1 MKHLLTSIVFAAGLI
16 GTSQAQT
23 TILSETF
30 NSGIPNNWTV
40 VIDDTSTVDSL
51 VIAFED
57 GWVTLVDPVDSTD
70 TIVGSTSFFTEPAEA
85 SRWLITPPLALGAYG
100 NVLKW
105 QGRVHDPSYADGYK
119 VLISTTDN
127 QLASFTDTLRLIAE
141 ESEDWLEREIN
152 LSDSGYVSQTIYIAF
167 VNNSYDKFKLYLD
180 DFSVRIEDPLSTK
193 ESIAMDWEVY
203 PNPTSEFI
211 TIQTQAAI
219 ENISIYSLSG
229 QKQAVEINSNNQL
242 NIKSLANGV
251 YLLNIT
257 TSTGTATKRF
267 IKK

>member
-1 MKHLLTSIVFAAGLI
+1 MKHLLTSVVLAAGFF

-23 TILSETF
+23 SILSETF

-40 VIDDTSTVDSL
+40 VIDDTSTVDPS

-70 TIVGSTSFFTEPAEA
+70 TIVGSTSFFTVSARA
-85 SRWLITPPLALGAYG
+85 NRWLITPPLALGAYG
-100 NVLKW
+100 NILKW

-141 ESEDWLEREIN
+141 ESETWLEREIN

-167 VNNSYDKFKLYLD
+167 VNNSFDKFKLYLD
-180 DFSVRIEDPLSTK
+180 DFSVRIEDPLSVV
-193 ESIAMDWEVY
+193 EAAALEWGIY
-203 PNPTSEFI
+203 PNPSTEFI
-211 TIQTQAAI
+211 TIQTVTPL
-219 ENISIYSLSG
+219 ENIEVYAING
-229 QKQAVEINSNNQL
+229 QQQKVEVTNDKQL
-242 NIKSLANGV
+242 NVRNLEKGV
-251 YLLNIT
+251 YLLT
-257 TSTGTATKRF
+257 VSTASGTYTKRF

>member
-1 MKHLLTSIVFAAGLI
+1 M
-16 GTSQAQT
+16 
-23 TILSETF
+23 
-30 NSGIPNNWTV
+30 
-40 VIDDTSTVDSL
+40 
-51 VIAFED
+51 
-57 GWVTLVDPVDSTD
+57 
-70 TIVGSTSFFTEPAEA
+70 
-85 SRWLITPPLALGAYG
+85 
-100 NVLKW
+100 
-105 QGRVHDPSYADGYK
+105 HDPSYADGYK

-180 DFSVRIEDPLSTK
+180 DFSVRIEDPLSIK
-193 ESIAMDWEVY
+193 ESVALDWGIY

-219 ENISIYSLSG
+219 ENISVYSLSG